1 MSVLKTLI
9 LAILSDEDN
18 YWRHIINNAELEQIL
33 GGVKS
38 GSIELTE
45 AMARLQILPFEDLGF
60 AKVDHHRTLR
70 KGFPEVIYGPGKSP
84 DQIVAIANSLIA
96 ASSTVLITRVDQEVF
111 ESVSQ
116 VLPEAQYNEL
126 AKVIVID
133 RDIDKSVVSGIVTVA
148 AGTSD
153 LSVAE
158 EASITAELMGNKV
171 ERIWDVGVA
180 GVHRLLENLPILN
193 KARVV
198 VAVAGMEGALP
209 GLVAGLVSAPVI
221 AVPTSV
227 GYGANFHGVAA
238 LLTMI
243 NACSPGIAV
252 VNIDNGFGAG
262 YMAAV
267 INLLASKTPAD

>member
-1 MSVLKTLI
+1 MCVLKTLI
-9 LAILSDEDN
+9 LAILNGEDN
-18 YWRHIINNAELEQIL
+18 YWRHIIDTAELEQIL
-33 GGVKS
+33 RDVKS
-38 GSIELTE
+38 GSIELSE
-45 AMARLQILPFEDLGF
+45 AMTRLRILPFEDLGF

-84 DQIVAIANSLIA
+84 DQIVAIASSLMA
-96 ASSTVLITRVDQEVF
+96 VSSTVLITRVEQEVF
-111 ESVSQ
+111 ELVSQ
-116 VLPEAQYNEL
+116 MLPEVKYNNL
-126 AKVIVID
+126 AKVMVID
-133 RDIDKSVVSGIVTVA
+133 RGIYRSAVSGIVTVA

-209 GLVAGLVSAPVI
+209 SLVAGLVSAPVI

-227 GYGANFHGVAA
+227 GYGANFHGMAA
-238 LLTMI
+238 LLAML

-267 INLLASKTPAD
+267 INLLGSKTSTD